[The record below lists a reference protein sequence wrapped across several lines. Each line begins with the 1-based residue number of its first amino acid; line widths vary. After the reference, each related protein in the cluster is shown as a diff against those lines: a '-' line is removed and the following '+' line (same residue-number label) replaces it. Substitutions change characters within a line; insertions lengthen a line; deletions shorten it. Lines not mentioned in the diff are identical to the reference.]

1 MMVIHQFLVIFLEG
15 HIIQGFGS
23 DVGDHYYEMGGWL
36 EMGGCLTLL
45 PNRVGFKGTAN
56 CQVVFVKL
64 CPSICFFRA
73 DPKF

>member
-23 DVGDHYYEMGGWL
+23 DVGDHYYEMGG
-36 EMGGCLTLL
+36 CLTLL

-56 CQVVFVKL
+56 CQVVPIRLFL
-64 CPSICFFRA
+64 
-73 DPKF
+73 